1 MNWFRREL
9 QVLNVNIFSD
19 QFEICE
25 DRKIIVI
32 ILLFIYLFI
41 YLFRMSLVKRNTW
54 DNYWRSYS

>member
-32 ILLFIYLFI
+32 ILLFIYLF
-41 YLFRMSLVKRNTW
+41 RMSLVKRNTW
-54 DNYWRSYS
+54 GNYWRSYS